1 MTAIKPSHVPISP
14 SILVEIIAPTTAMPE
29 MAFDPDIKGVC
40 KVGGTLVIISKP
52 TKIARM
58 KTVIILIS
66 IFNPYLQLAEWVRE
80 LSCLDV

>member
-58 KTVIILIS
+58 KTVIILKQI
-66 IFNPYLQLAEWVRE
+66 PQE
-80 LSCLDV
+80 LSQVVYLIIIEL